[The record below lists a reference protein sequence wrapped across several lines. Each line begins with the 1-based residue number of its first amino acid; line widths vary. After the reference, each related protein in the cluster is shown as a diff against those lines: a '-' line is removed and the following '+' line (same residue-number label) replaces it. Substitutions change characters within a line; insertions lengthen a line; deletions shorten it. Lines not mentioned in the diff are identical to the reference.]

1 MISAIV
7 LAAGQSKRMGRP
19 KMVLPWGDTTVI
31 NQVVSTLIQAK
42 LTEIIVIT
50 GGNHEEIEG
59 ELSGQPVN
67 CVYNADFDQG
77 EMLSSVQLGLKSLNA
92 ESEAA
97 LIVLGDQPQIE
108 AHVVDAILHTY
119 KFKHEKIIIPSY
131 MMHRGH
137 PWLLDR
143 ALWQGVIDLSQPDSL
158 RDFLNQN
165 AEFIYYL
172 VVDTVSVMHDI
183 DTPTDYEQ
191 FKP

>member
-19 KMVLPWGDTTVI
+19 KMVLPWGHTTVI
-31 NQVVSTLIQAK
+31 THVLSTLIQGG
-42 LTEIIVIT
+42 LTDIIVIT
-50 GGNHEEIEG
+50 GGNHEEIEE

-67 CVYNADFDQG
+67 CVYNADFVQG
-77 EMLSSVQLGLKSLNA
+77 EMLSSVKLGLRSLSA
-92 ESEAA
+92 ENEAA

-108 AHVVDAILHTY
+108 AHVVEAILLRY
-119 KFKHEKIIIPSY
+119 KFKHDKIIIPSY

-143 ALWQGVIDLSQPDSL
+143 ALWQGVIDLKPPDSL

-165 AEFIYYL
+165 VESIYYL
-172 VVDTVSVMHDI
+172 IVDTISVIHDI